1 MGFESYLFMQ
11 IILFLIITVLL
22 MPGTAFSGAIQGV
35 AIFSGKTE
43 QLKPYKTGKYK
54 KVCGS
59 GIPNESILIDNKGV
73 KNSVIS
79 LHGKKLKKRGGEY
92 KLDQKKCR
100 YEPHVIAVPLDSE
113 LKIHTS
119 DPINH
124 NIHTYSFENDP
135 INIMFLPGQDAYSQE
150 MEEAEVIKVEC
161 DLHDWMRA
169 WVVVTPNAY
178 SAVSGADGS
187 FEIPDVPPGK
197 YELTAWHE
205 TLGSLTKNITVGN
218 DGLNVNFDFL
228 EVSQEEA
235 NR

>member
-1 MGFESYLFMQ
+1 MQ
-11 IILFLIITVLL
+11 IILFLIIAVIL

>member
-1 MGFESYLFMQ
+1 MQ
-11 IILFLIITVLL
+11 IISFLIIAVLL
-22 MPGTAFSGAIQGV
+22 MPGTAFSGSIQGV
-35 AIFSGKTE
+35 TIFSGKTE

-54 KVCGS
+54 KACGS
-59 GIPNESILIDNKGV
+59 DIPNESILIDNKGV

-150 MEEAEVIKVEC
+150 MEEAEIIKVEC
-161 DLHDWMRA
+161 DLHNWMRA
-169 WVVVTPNAY
+169 WIIVTPNAY
-178 SAVSGADGS
+178 STVSDSDGS

-205 TLGSLTKNITVGN
+205 TLGSITKNITVGN
-218 DGLNVNFDFL
+218 DGLNINFDFL
-228 EVSQEEA
+228 EVPQEEA
-235 NR
+235 RR

>member
-1 MGFESYLFMQ
+1 MQ
-11 IILFLIITVLL
+11 IIIFLIIAVLL
-22 MPGTAFSGAIQGV
+22 MPGTAFSGSIQGV
-35 AIFSGKTE
+35 AIFSGKIE

-54 KVCGS
+54 KACGS
-59 GIPNESILIDNKGV
+59 DIPNESILIDNKGI

-100 YEPHVIAVPLDSE
+100 YEPHVITVPLDSE

-135 INIMFLPGQDAYSQE
+135 INIMFLPGQDPYTQE

-169 WVVVTPNAY
+169 WVVVTPNGY

-205 TLGSLTKNITVGN
+205 TLGSLTKNITVED

-235 NR
+235 KR

>member
-1 MGFESYLFMQ
+1 MK
-11 IILFLIITVLL
+11 IIPFLVIAVLL
-22 MPGTAFSGAIQGV
+22 MPGLAFCASIKGV
-35 AIFSGKTE
+35 AMFSGKIE

-59 GIPNESILIDNKGV
+59 DIPNESMLIDNKGV
-73 KNSVIS
+73 RNSVIS
-79 LHGKKLKKRGGEY
+79 LHGKILKKKSGEY
-92 KLDQKKCR
+92 KLNQKQCQ
-100 YEPHVIAVPLDSE
+100 YEPHVIAIPVNSE

-150 MEEAEVIKVEC
+150 MEEAEIIKVEC
-161 DLHDWMRA
+161 DLHNWMRA
-169 WVVVTPNAY
+169 WIVVTPNAY
-178 SAVSGADGS
+178 STVSDSDGS

-205 TLGSLTKNITVGN
+205 TLGSITKSITVGN
-218 DGLNVNFDFL
+218 DGLNINFDFL
-228 EVSQEEA
+228 EVPREEA
-235 NR
+235 RR